1 VSAHDRKGLG
11 MTSKIS
17 SGEIAQDTPPALL
30 ALRQSHPPRQ
40 VEVAGLVW
48 DVIDTGAAS
57 GSGETLVLLPGAQGT
72 AALFYRQVALLRDAA
87 RLLAVSYP
95 AAPDAEVLADG
106 LAGVLDA
113 LGVAQA
119 SVLGSSY
126 GAYLAQLFA
135 TRQPSRVRLL
145 FVTNSFVDVS
155 AHSSGRFGT
164 MQLDAMPAAALK
176 AGARDRIVAQPPS
189 ELRSALLAEIDAQP
203 AEALKAHL
211 LGVAHSRPL
220 GKLPVPDE
228 HVVVI
233 DCADDPVVPAAMRA
247 AVAAHYPGGARH
259 TLEQGGHYPY
269 IQAAEAFAAIV
280 REHL

>member
-1 VSAHDRKGLG
+1 
-11 MTSKIS
+11 MTSEIP
-17 SGEIAQDTPPALL
+17 SGGTVHDTPPALQG
-30 ALRQSHPPRQ
+30 LRQSYPPRQ
-40 VEVAGLVW
+40 VESAGLVW
-48 DVIDTGAAS
+48 DVIDTGSAP

-72 AALFYRQVALLRDAA
+72 AALFYRQVALLHDAA
-87 RLLAVSYP
+87 RVLAITYP
-95 AAPDAEVLADG
+95 AAPDAESLADG

-126 GAYLAQLFA
+126 GAYLGQLFA
-135 TRQPSRVRLL
+135 ARHPARVRLL
-145 FVTNSFVDVS
+145 FVTNSFVDVG

-176 AGARDRIVAQPPS
+176 AGARDRIVAQPPG

-211 LGVAHSRPL
+211 LGVAHSRPV
-220 GKLPVPDE
+220 GKLPIPDE
-228 HVVVI
+228 RVVVI
-233 DCADDPVVPAAMRA
+233 DCADDPVVPAVMRE
-247 AVAAHYPGGARH
+247 AVAGHYPGAAH
-259 TLEQGGHYPY
+259 HCLEQGGHYPY

-280 REHL
+280 RGYLGGAGG